1 MARQRLNL
9 TPEERK
15 QYNRDKNKRS
25 IQKYRA
31 KAEREAY
38 TEFVKLL
45 MKKMEELGWSRTDL
59 MLGEDSDIIESVVDG
74 MIEDPRF
81 NVVVSS
87 KKLRYYK
94 NMVIEGKK

>member
-1 MARQRLNL
+1 MARQKLNL

-15 QYNRDKNKRS
+15 QYNREKNKRS

-45 MKKMEELGWSRTDL
+45 LKKMEELGWSRTEL

-81 NVVVSS
+81 TVVVSS